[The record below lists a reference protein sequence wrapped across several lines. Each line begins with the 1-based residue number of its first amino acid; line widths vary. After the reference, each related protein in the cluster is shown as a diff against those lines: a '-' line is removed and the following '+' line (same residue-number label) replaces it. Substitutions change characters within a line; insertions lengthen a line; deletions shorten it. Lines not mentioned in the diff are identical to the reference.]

1 MCVVGPGGVVQVS
14 PTGSP
19 LQGADN
25 MIPLCTKDSFVFT
38 TSQSLSFLIYNMRV
52 KVIIIQFRELLW
64 LSSG

>member
-1 MCVVGPGGVVQVS
+1 
-14 PTGSP
+14 
-19 LQGADN
+19 